1 MSDIEK
7 QIPKS
12 EDTQIIRDRGRPRK
26 YSKEEKREKRLAAQK
41 IIRDKRRDALIKWRT
56 ETSTAQQELLNL
68 LKERIITDTDAI
80 EIMFE
85 LVKMI
90 QEK

>member
-1 MSDIEK
+1 MSDVEK

-12 EDTQIIRDRGRPRK
+12 EDTPIIRGRGRPRK
-26 YSKEEKREKRLAAQK
+26 FSEEEKREKRLAAQK
-41 IIRDKRRDALIKWRT
+41 IIRDKRRDALIKWQT
-56 ETSTAQQELLNL
+56 ETSSAQQELLNL

-90 QEK
+90 Q

>member
-1 MSDIEK
+1 MSE
-7 QIPKS
+7 P
-12 EDTQIIRDRGRPRK
+12 IIRSRGRPRK
-26 YSKEEKREKRLAAQK
+26 YSEEEKREKRLAAQK

-85 LVKMI
+85 LVKML